1 MEKLLWSI
9 IRLDVTRDHPITLQ
23 SLYQGELWLGT
34 DQVRA
39 ILLEMN
45 PQAGGSVG
53 WAGNEGWKDCSQEY

>member
-1 MEKLLWSI
+1 MEKLLWSM
-9 IRLDVTRDHPITLQ
+9 IRLDVLRDYPIICQ
-23 SLYQGELWLGT
+23 SLNQGERLLGS

-53 WAGNEGWKDCSQEY
+53 WAGDEGWKDCSQEY